1 MKFPSIELKRNSGKV
16 ENILDYSG
24 KSLLIVNVASNCGF
38 TPQYK
43 DLQILYDDTSEL
55 DFEILAFP
63 CNQFGKQEPGSAEE
77 IKNFCENNYKIT
89 FPIFE
94 KTDVNGTNAHPLFD
108 FLKTSAPGALG
119 TTAIKWNFTKFLV
132 DKNVSKIIRFAPQ
145 TSIIE
150 IRKDLMPLL
159 SE

>member
-1 MKFPSIELKRNSGKV
+1 MKFPSIKLKRNDGKV
-16 ENILDYSG
+16 ENISDYSG
-24 KSLLIVNVASNCGF
+24 KCLLIINVASNCGF

-43 DLQILYDDTSEL
+43 DLQILYDDLSKF

-63 CNQFGKQEPGSAEE
+63 CNQFGNQEPGSSEE
-77 IKNFCENNYKIT
+77 IKNFCTNNYNIT

-94 KTDVNGTNAHPLFD
+94 KTFVNGEDTHPLFD
-108 FLKTSAPGALG
+108 FLKKSAPGALG
-119 TTAIKWNFTKFLV
+119 TTSIKWNFTKFLV
-132 DKNVSKIIRFAPQ
+132 DKNVNTIIRFAPQ

-150 IRKDLMPLL
+150 IRKDLMPFI